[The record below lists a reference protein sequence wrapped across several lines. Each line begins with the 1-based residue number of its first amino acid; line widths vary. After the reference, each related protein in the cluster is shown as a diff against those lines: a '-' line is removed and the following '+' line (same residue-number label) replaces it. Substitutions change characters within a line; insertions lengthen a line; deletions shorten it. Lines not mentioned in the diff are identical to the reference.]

1 MNIKDNLRKLAELG
15 IVLTAIATLVL
26 AGCGGGGNSSFSPAI
41 PLTGLVTTFAG
52 ASSAGYT
59 DAAGTNAR
67 FNVPAFIASDGT
79 YLYVTDAG
87 NNAIRKIALTT
98 GGVTTLAGS
107 LTGASGVT
115 DGIGTSAL
123 FNDPRGIVSDGTN
136 LYIADA
142 GNNNIRK
149 IVIATGMVTTLAGST
164 AGASGVADAIGTTA
178 LFNFPIGITKLGTNL
193 YVSDSSN
200 YTIRKIDL
208 TTNAVTT
215 LAGLAG
221 TPGYTTGLSG
231 SSARFTVPTGLTTDG
246 TDLFVADAYNYDIR
260 KVNVTTALVSIVA
273 GGYFVNGYGSTD
285 GTGTS
290 ARFNI
295 PFGITT
301 NGTNLYV
308 ADTYNHTV
316 RNIVIASQVVTTLAG
331 TAGASGVTD
340 GTATSA
346 RFYKPSGI
354 IYVNGALYVA
364 DSGNNSIRKI
374 Q

>member
-15 IVLTAIATLVL
+15 ILFTAIASLVL
-26 AGCGGGGNSSFSPAI
+26 AGCGGGGNTAPPPI
-41 PLTGLVTTFAG
+41 PLTGLITTFAG
-52 ASSAGYT
+52 ASAAGYT
-59 DAAGTNAR
+59 DATGTSAR
-67 FNVPAFIASDGT
+67 FNGPAFITSDGT
-79 YLYVTDAG
+79 FLYVTDAG
-87 NNAIRKIALTT
+87 NNAIRQIALAT
-98 GGVTTLAGS
+98 GSVTTLAGS
-107 LTGASGVT
+107 LSGASGVT
-115 DGIGTSAL
+115 DGTGSFAL
-123 FNDPRGIVSDGTN
+123 FNNPRGIVSDGTH
-136 LYIADA
+136 LYVADA
-142 GNNNIRK
+142 GNNSIRQ
-149 IVIATGMVTTLAGST
+149 IVIATGMVTTLAGSPT
-164 AGASGVADAIGTTA
+164 GASGVTDATGTAA
-178 LFNFPIGITKLGTNL
+178 LFNFPIGITKQGTNL

-231 SSARFTVPTGLTTDG
+231 SSARFTVPTGLATDG
-246 TDLFVADAYNYDIR
+246 TDLFAADAYNYDIR
-260 KVNVTTALVSIVA
+260 KVNLATALVSTVA

-290 ARFNI
+290 ARFNV

-301 NGTNLYV
+301 DGTNLYV

-316 RNIVIASQVVTTLAG
+316 RNIVIASQAVTTLAG
-331 TAGASGVTD
+331 IAGASGVTD